1 MPHPKKVPEILHGSG
16 PFVSCLSHLLIC
28 LVSAAGLSAQ
38 RVEVSQ
44 QENFRT
50 EPNGALIGVLE
61 PGTSMT
67 LTRRQDRWV
76 EATLEGWV
84 WTQSLQTTTSRG
96 YDLVVRADDGEN
108 IRDRPSGEVLGK
120 LEDGTVLEEVERIP
134 GWIRVRR
141 RGWVWAASVTVDGTT
156 PATSSATSAAPSRA
170 GGQRSGGLPLPPATA
185 EVIRGTHAILSAPDG
200 DTLSTM
206 APTAE
211 VAVTARQG
219 NWARVR
225 IEGWVWQPPLGAGA
239 ERGDQ
244 DLASSS
250 GPSLSP
256 ADVAANPEQAR
267 GRIVTWE
274 LQFISQER
282 AESVRTDFYEG
293 EPFLLMRPTGSSNGR
308 FVYVALPPDQLGVTV
323 GMVPL
328 ERVTVVARVRTGVSQ
343 LTGSPILDL
352 IEIRR

>member
-16 PFVSCLSHLLIC
+16 PFVSHLSPLLIAVGIC
-28 LVSAAGLSAQ
+28 LVSAAALAGQ
-38 RVEVSQ
+38 QVVVSQ

-50 EPNGALIGVLE
+50 EPNGSLIGVLE
-61 PGTSMT
+61 PGTSMAFS
-67 LTRRQDRWV
+67 RRQDRWV

-84 WTQSLQTTTSRG
+84 WERSLQTTTIQG
-96 YDLVVRADDGEN
+96 YDLVVRVNDGEN
-108 IRDRPSGEVLGK
+108 LRDGPSGEILGR
-120 LEDGTVLEEVERIP
+120 LEDGTVLEEIGREP

-141 RGWVWAASVTVDGTT
+141 RGWVWAASVTVDG
-156 PATSSATSAAPSRA
+156 SAAATAAPARA
-170 GGQRSGGLPLPPATA
+170 GAQPVSGTALPPATA
-185 EVIRGTHAILSAPDG
+185 EVIRGTRAILSAPDG
-200 DTLSTM
+200 DTLSIL

-225 IEGWVWQPPLGAGA
+225 VEGWVWQPPVGAGA

-244 DLASSS
+244 ELASPA
-250 GPSLSP
+250 GPSLTP

-267 GRIVTWE
+267 GRVVTWE

-293 EPFLLMRPTGSSNGR
+293 EPFLLMRPTGNSGGR
-308 FVYVALPPDQLGVTV
+308 FVYVALPPDQLSVTV